1 MLLRKRPGQDW
12 QPIIGTQFL
21 RYLEEDDKV
30 RLALGEIVA
39 QDVGFGRVWLYMA
52 VDGLFI
58 TSTKFYT
65 TFPSDSGSVKVIE
78 FNGGNRIISVGLYGL
93 MVVPE

>member
-21 RYLEEDDKV
+21 RYLDEDEKV

-39 QDVGFGRVWLYMA
+39 QDVGFGRVWLYRA
-52 VDGLFI
+52 
-58 TSTKFYT
+58 K
-65 TFPSDSGSVKVIE
+65 
-78 FNGGNRIISVGLYGL
+78 
-93 MVVPE
+93 